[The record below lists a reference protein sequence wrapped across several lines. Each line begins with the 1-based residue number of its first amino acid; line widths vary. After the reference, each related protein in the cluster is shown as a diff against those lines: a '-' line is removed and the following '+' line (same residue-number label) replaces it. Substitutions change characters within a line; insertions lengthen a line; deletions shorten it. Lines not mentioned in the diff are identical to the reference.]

1 VRNVIVVALATIAAG
16 HSTDLSNKPAQREVE
31 VIGTEYAF
39 TAPHELPSGRTLFRF
54 RNRGKV
60 THELNIALLK
70 RGVTISQFI
79 DSAKADKPQ
88 MVMVEGPVGVLFAD
102 PGKASAFALSTDLLP
117 GRDYAV
123 QCIFRDSAA
132 APKHLAMGM
141 YSVIHVKAE
150 KPASRTAPVKRDTVV
165 GVDYAYKY
173 PRTVSP
179 GHHSF
184 VFRDEGKVR
193 HEMSLLLLKKGAT
206 LDSLLAIDKAGGDVF
221 SIVES
226 GDGLLHSRPGETALG
241 ALEVDML
248 PGREYVIFCGFRD
261 DEKSPPHF
269 KLGMYG
275 SIKVAPAATGP

>member
-1 VRNVIVVALATIAAG
+1 VRGLIVVGVVTVVLG
-16 HSTDLSNKPAQREVE
+16 RLSDPTSDVRQREVE

-39 TAPHELPSGRTLFRF
+39 TVQPELPAGRTAFRF

-60 THELNIALLK
+60 PHEFNIVLLK
-70 RGVTISQFI
+70 PGVTITQFI

-102 PGKASAFALSTDLLP
+102 PGKTSAVTLSTDLLP

-141 YSVIHVKAE
+141 YSVIHVRAA
-150 KPASRTAPVKRDTVV
+150 KPTPRVSTKRDTVV

-173 PRTVSP
+173 NRVVSP

-184 VFRDEGKVR
+184 VFRNEGKVR

-206 LDSLLAIDKAGGDVF
+206 LDSVLAIDKSGGDIF
-221 SIVES
+221 SVVEG
-226 GDGLLHSRPGETALG
+226 GDGLLHARAGETALG
-241 ALEVDML
+241 ALEIDML
-248 PGREYVIFCGFRD
+248 PGREYVIFCEFQD
-261 DEKSPPHF
+261 DRKSPPHY

-275 SIKVAPAATGP
+275 SIKVPAKPGG